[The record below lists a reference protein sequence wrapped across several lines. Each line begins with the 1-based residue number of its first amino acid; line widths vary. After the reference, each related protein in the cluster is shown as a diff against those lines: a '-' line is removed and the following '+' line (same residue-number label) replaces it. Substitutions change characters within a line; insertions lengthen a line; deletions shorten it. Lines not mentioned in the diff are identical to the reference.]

1 MKESR
6 TMTVNIQE
14 LISVINRYSNW
25 HSDNMA
31 VQQMKDFIMEYLDK
45 KLKEY
50 ENDMAQE
57 AMKRR

>member
-1 MKESR
+1 
-6 TMTVNIQE
+6 MTVNIQE